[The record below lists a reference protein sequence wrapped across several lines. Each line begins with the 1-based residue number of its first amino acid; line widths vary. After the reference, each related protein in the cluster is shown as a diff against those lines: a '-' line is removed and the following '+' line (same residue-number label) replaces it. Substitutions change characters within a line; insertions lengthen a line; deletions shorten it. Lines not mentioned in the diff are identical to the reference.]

1 MGFDLGLIV
10 RATGIAAAPAFE
22 TLARKE
28 DTYVALLEDNPT
40 LFTKLPRGSARK
52 SPAKSLTGTKRGR
65 PVETSGAKRGR
76 SAETSGAKRGR
87 PSESESPEAKRPRAA
102 TSRSYNSIYI
112 HTDVMKLTWKEG
124 EYIVLNVRNK
134 TTDAEATPRKCQILA
149 SGAITNVSGKFAG
162 LVVRCPDDLQSAGS
176 RKTRRRKRHLKIIT
190 FK

>member
-1 MGFDLGLIV
+1 MGFDLGLIA
-10 RATGIAAAPAFE
+10 RATGVVAAPAFE
-22 TLARKE
+22 TLATRE

-40 LFTKLPRGSARK
+40 LFTKIPRGGRK
-52 SPAKSLTGTKRGR
+52 SARGR
-65 PVETSGAKRGR
+65 P
-76 SAETSGAKRGR
+76 AETSGAKRGR
-87 PSESESPEAKRPRAA
+87 PSNTAESPEAKRPR
-102 TSRSYNSIYI
+102 SRSYNSIYI

-149 SGAITNVSGKFAG
+149 SGAITRASGQFAG